1 MPTLEYLD
9 PVPATRT
16 ETVVSTARKGWQR
29 QVARL
34 MRRRRRFILET
45 SCPRFD
51 PSGLTGPSAW
61 SWVRGERAAIAGCGL
76 PGSLGLIL
84 LGLSL
89 LDPQPSHR
97 LALAGL
103 GIGSVVMLARVLI
116 PILTGLGAYHWR
128 VSFNPQTGKY
138 AWIGEPDPYR

>member
-1 MPTLEYLD
+1 MM
-9 PVPATRT
+9 
-16 ETVVSTARKGWQR
+16 R
-29 QVARL
+29 Q
-34 MRRRRRFILET
+34 RRRFVLET

-51 PSGLTGPSAW
+51 PSGLTGPSPW
-61 SWVRGERAAIAGCGL
+61 SWVRGSGAAIAGCGL
-76 PGSLGLIL
+76 PGSLGLVF

-89 LDPQPSHR
+89 LAPEPKSR

-103 GIGSVVMLARVLI
+103 VVVSLAMLARAVV
-116 PILTGLGAYHWR
+116 PILTGRGTYHWR